1 MKKYL
6 KRRKVFFKYRLSRRK
21 KNQKYIIDESLKN
34 FILEHSK
41 VQNIDFSKIKILP
54 FLDILPN
61 STYEG
66 ISLPR
71 FQLNTLS
78 EHKNESQIGN
88 SSNFKSFIF

>member
-6 KRRKVFFKYRLSRRK
+6 KRRKIIFKFRLGERK
-21 KNQKYIIDESLKN
+21 KNRKYIKDESLKN

-78 EHKNESQIGN
+78 ELKNESQIGN

>member
-6 KRRKVFFKYRLSRRK
+6 KRRKVFFKYRLSMRK

-78 EHKNESQIGN
+78 ELKNESQIGN

>member
-78 EHKNESQIGN
+78 ELKNESQIGN
-88 SSNFKSFIF
+88 SSNFKSFIV

>member
-78 EHKNESQIGN
+78 ELKNESQIGN

>member
-6 KRRKVFFKYRLSRRK
+6 KRRKIIFKFRLDGRK
-21 KNQKYIIDESLKN
+21 KNRKYIKDESLKN

-61 STYEG
+61 SIYEG

-78 EHKNESQIGN
+78 ELKNESQIGN